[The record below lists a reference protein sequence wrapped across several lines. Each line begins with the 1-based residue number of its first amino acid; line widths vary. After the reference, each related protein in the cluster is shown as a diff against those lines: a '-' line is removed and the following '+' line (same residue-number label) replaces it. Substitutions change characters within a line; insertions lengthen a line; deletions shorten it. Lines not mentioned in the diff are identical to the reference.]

1 MSDRKRRILIV
12 DDEPDIL
19 WSLSLLLERDYDVTS
34 AEDGKTALQA
44 LADGPYHAVILD
56 LMMPGMDGA
65 ALKREM
71 DARGFDVPVVIV
83 SAFSDVAERAADLRV
98 RDYMTKP
105 IDIPKLETMLARVTE
120 AAARRGGGSGDG
132 GDSQRDHVRRDG
144 APIGVPGDKGGDGR
158 KTNAVDGPAQATR
171 SFADGR
177 SRLMMRYALTMRYA
191 LPRATEPS
199 APTTVWPAAAWDQAP
214 VPRASTPRHA
224 RR

>member
-1 MSDRKRRILIV
+1 MSDSKRRILIV

-19 WSLSLLLERDYDVTS
+19 WSLSLLLERDYDVTT

-83 SAFSDVAERAADLRV
+83 SAFSDVAERAAALRV

-105 IDIPKLETMLARVTE
+105 IDIPKLESMLARVT
-120 AAARRGGGSGDG
+120 AAAAASGGG
-132 GDSQRDHVRRDG
+132 G
-144 APIGVPGDKGGDGR
+144 AP
-158 KTNAVDGPAQATR
+158 
-171 SFADGR
+171 
-177 SRLMMRYALTMRYA
+177 
-191 LPRATEPS
+191 PRDP
-199 APTTVWPAAAWDQAP
+199 
-214 VPRASTPRHA
+214 STPTRPP
-224 RR
+224 R